1 MGALRT
7 ANRRHDVVA
16 VQVSDQR
23 ENATDGVGLVTL
35 EDAESGQ
42 LRVVDTDSPAFRE
55 RFAETAQQRSA
66 GLERELRSAGI
77 DLVRIDAH
85 RPVVDPLLAFF
96 RMRQKR
102 QRR

>member
-1 MGALRT
+1 MSALRT

-16 VQVSDQR
+16 VQVTDQR
-23 ENATDGVGLVTL
+23 ETSTNGVGLVTL

-42 LRVVDTDSPAFRE
+42 LRVVDTDSAAFRSMLGD
-55 RFAETAQQRSA
+55 TATRRATSLA
-66 GLERELRSAGI
+66 TELRSAGV

-85 RPVVDPLLAFF
+85 RSVVDPLLAFF

-102 QRR
+102 LRR